1 MMYFSAPPRCI
12 LCTIFI
18 ISFCEKRLFTFY
30 TAPLYSML
38 TGKEKSQR
46 ERNSKQYND
55 LGTGKEKNIMKITTE
70 VTPNN
75 YDFFW
80 AGARDTVNN
89 MTLEQIEEVFYM
101 LEEIYPEGM
110 TDTELNDF
118 FWFEEDTIADWLGF
132 DSFEDLIKANEDK

>member
-1 MMYFSAPPRCI
+1 
-12 LCTIFI
+12 
-18 ISFCEKRLFTFY
+18 
-30 TAPLYSML
+30 
-38 TGKEKSQR
+38 
-46 ERNSKQYND
+46 
-55 LGTGKEKNIMKITTE
+55 MKITTE

-132 DSFEDLIKANEDK
+132 DSFEDLIKANADEL

>member
-1 MMYFSAPPRCI
+1 
-12 LCTIFI
+12 
-18 ISFCEKRLFTFY
+18 
-30 TAPLYSML
+30 
-38 TGKEKSQR
+38 
-46 ERNSKQYND
+46 
-55 LGTGKEKNIMKITTE
+55 MKITTE

-132 DSFEDLIKANEDK
+132 DSFEDLIKAN

>member
-1 MMYFSAPPRCI
+1 
-12 LCTIFI
+12 
-18 ISFCEKRLFTFY
+18 
-30 TAPLYSML
+30 
-38 TGKEKSQR
+38 
-46 ERNSKQYND
+46 
-55 LGTGKEKNIMKITTE
+55 MKITTE

-132 DSFEDLIKANEDK
+132 DSFEDLIKTNEDK

>member
-1 MMYFSAPPRCI
+1 
-12 LCTIFI
+12 
-18 ISFCEKRLFTFY
+18 
-30 TAPLYSML
+30 
-38 TGKEKSQR
+38 
-46 ERNSKQYND
+46 
-55 LGTGKEKNIMKITTE
+55 MKITTE

-132 DSFEDLIKANEDK
+132 DSFEDLIKAKEDE

>member
-1 MMYFSAPPRCI
+1 
-12 LCTIFI
+12 
-18 ISFCEKRLFTFY
+18 
-30 TAPLYSML
+30 
-38 TGKEKSQR
+38 
-46 ERNSKQYND
+46 
-55 LGTGKEKNIMKITTE
+55 MKITTE

-118 FWFEEDTIADWLGF
+118 FWFEEDTIAGWLGF

>member
-1 MMYFSAPPRCI
+1 
-12 LCTIFI
+12 
-18 ISFCEKRLFTFY
+18 
-30 TAPLYSML
+30 
-38 TGKEKSQR
+38 
-46 ERNSKQYND
+46 
-55 LGTGKEKNIMKITTE
+55 MKITTE

-80 AGARDTVNN
+80 ARARDTVNN

>member
-1 MMYFSAPPRCI
+1 
-12 LCTIFI
+12 
-18 ISFCEKRLFTFY
+18 
-30 TAPLYSML
+30 
-38 TGKEKSQR
+38 
-46 ERNSKQYND
+46 
-55 LGTGKEKNIMKITTE
+55 MKITTE
-70 VTPNN
+70 VAPNN

-132 DSFEDLIKANEDK
+132 DSFEDLIKGNEDK

>member
-1 MMYFSAPPRCI
+1 
-12 LCTIFI
+12 
-18 ISFCEKRLFTFY
+18 
-30 TAPLYSML
+30 
-38 TGKEKSQR
+38 
-46 ERNSKQYND
+46 
-55 LGTGKEKNIMKITTE
+55 MKITTE

-80 AGARDTVNN
+80 AGARDRVAY

>member
-1 MMYFSAPPRCI
+1 
-12 LCTIFI
+12 
-18 ISFCEKRLFTFY
+18 
-30 TAPLYSML
+30 
-38 TGKEKSQR
+38 
-46 ERNSKQYND
+46 
-55 LGTGKEKNIMKITTE
+55 MKITTE

-132 DSFEDLIKANEDK
+132 DSFEDLIKENEDK